1 MELISSPC
9 SDVSQMIK
17 DLCYESAL
25 KTIKHNTKD
34 CRHYSENE
42 ILQRLY
48 DKGDLPNLHEIFYF
62 FLKTLKI

>member
-1 MELISSPC
+1 
-9 SDVSQMIK
+9 MIK

-42 ILQRLY
+42 ILQRLH
-48 DKGDLPNLHEIFYF
+48 DKGDLPNLHEKKFLF